1 MQRGLTVTTTIAGI
15 KINSEY
21 RAALEFDKID
31 GYYCRLY
38 CTTPEKHPKS
48 NVPITITEAENH
60 YGQIDE
66 KTARRRYYA
75 QQRRWIRQV
84 Q

>member
-1 MQRGLTVTTTIAGI
+1 MTSTIAGVWI
-15 KINSEY
+15 TKKY
-21 RAALEFDKID
+21 RAALEFDKIG

-38 CTTPEKHPKS
+38 HTTEKRHPQ
-48 NVPITITEAENH
+48 TEVSIIVMETENH
-60 YGQIDE
+60 YGRIDK

-75 QQRRWIRQV
+75 QQKRWIKQV